1 MEVEHMRVEI
11 YEEVYMAKQ
20 EGLKVNYSE
29 IARKYNCDPRTVKR
43 YYEKVDALPFVRNER
58 IIPKVTDG
66 FEEIIREKFLVNN
79 APAIAIYNLLKDKGY
94 KGSYTTI
101 KNFTHKLKSEKIEE
115 ATIRFETNPGFQ
127 CQIDWKE
134 KLKLISKSGVEFII
148 NIFLSILGFSREKYV
163 ELTID
168 KTQPTLFRCLT
179 NMFHF
184 FGGVPRELLF
194 DNMRTVVDR
203 SRTQFEKVQFNE
215 IFYSFSKDAG
225 FIPKTCIAFRPQT
238 KGKVETVARIMNRIK
253 AYNRE
258 FETLD
263 DLKEILKKIMNDINN
278 QIQKTT
284 GETPNN
290 LFEKEKEHLKPEP
303 NYSILEAYYST
314 KPMTRKVPKDS
325 LITFQNN
332 KYSVPPKYIGKVV
345 TIQSD
350 GSNLSIYYN
359 DYFVCSHIISNKKI
373 NYVPEHYHELAK
385 MVLKDESLIEDICES
400 NLKIFDKL

>member
-1 MEVEHMRVEI
+1 MRVEI

>member
-1 MEVEHMRVEI
+1 MRIEI